1 MMMTLGFFV
10 FSLHTAAYQELQR
23 QLAWRHASVPRVG
36 DRPASQYIG
45 PDDETIILNG
55 ALLPELA
62 GERISMDVLQA
73 MADTGDAW
81 PLIEGTGRIYGL
93 YVIESLQTTNT
104 LFFQDGAARRID
116 FALSLKR
123 VADTGLELDGALG
136 ELLLDQIR

>member
-62 GERISMDVLQA
+62 GERISLDVLQA